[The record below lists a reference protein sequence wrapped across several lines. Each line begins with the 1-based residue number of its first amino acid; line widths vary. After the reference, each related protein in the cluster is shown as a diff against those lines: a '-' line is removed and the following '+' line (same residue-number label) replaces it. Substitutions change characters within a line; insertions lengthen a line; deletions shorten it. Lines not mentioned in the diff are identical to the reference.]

1 MYPSAFSVRTA
12 CQLASFQAPIKC
24 PFVPTVWCRIP
35 QNKVQKCETYV
46 YGIKLQQHTVQH
58 TLTLVRDF
66 QQIMYLLFLIVSLVV
81 QSVSCHP
88 QCLDANP
95 PFRPQEKI
103 TFCKTYS
110 RLGCCSKQDDAKIK
124 ILFREALSKV
134 RIRNQ
139 RQCKGYL
146 SRVVCLQC
154 HSWSAHI
161 FNAKSNS
168 KFTTKIAL
176 PCLQAHYCKYFLKR
190 CKNAISHIWGAV
202 LRAKNVTLD
211 NFCQEAK
218 DDLNKDTCY
227 PRITTTLRRL
237 KNPRTAKWRNV
248 ARGLLGSS
256 RGCLCVKEI
265 AKDLRNP
272 LALVHANDQTHRMFV
287 VEQVGVVY
295 VILHNGTKL
304 KTPFLD
310 ITGKVLTTPAFGDE
324 RGLLGI
330 VFHPKYR
337 QNGRV
342 FVYYIT
348 KGNGGA
354 YGKNYRNKWWLS
366 PGGLTVLSEFRVSKY
381 DPNQVDS
388 KSEKIILT
396 IRQPASNHNGGQLLF
411 GVDNYLYV
419 FPGDGGNAG
428 DPFGLHGNG
437 LNKYVIHVV
446 PKFTPFPIY
455 YSAWKTNIIIFYEC
469 SLQ

>member
-1 MYPSAFSVRTA
+1 M
-12 CQLASFQAPIKC
+12 
-24 PFVPTVWCRIP
+24 
-35 QNKVQKCETYV
+35 
-46 YGIKLQQHTVQH
+46 
-58 TLTLVRDF
+58 
-66 QQIMYLLFLIVSLVV
+66 
-81 QSVSCHP
+81 
-88 QCLDANP
+88 
-95 PFRPQEKI
+95 
-103 TFCKTYS
+103 
-110 RLGCCSKQDDAKIK
+110 
-124 ILFREALSKV
+124 
-134 RIRNQ
+134 
-139 RQCKGYL
+139 
-146 SRVVCLQC
+146 
-154 HSWSAHI
+154 
-161 FNAKSNS
+161 
-168 KFTTKIAL
+168 
-176 PCLQAHYCKYFLKR
+176 
-190 CKNAISHIWGAV
+190 
-202 LRAKNVTLD
+202 
-211 NFCQEAK
+211 
-218 DDLNKDTCY
+218 
-227 PRITTTLRRL
+227 
-237 KNPRTAKWRNV
+237 
-248 ARGLLGSS
+248 
-256 RGCLCVKEI
+256 KEI